1 MNFET
6 EKVIVPLWLL
16 MLFGLLA
23 VTAVMGAWYY
33 WLDDQSAKMI
43 GLVGGIV
50 SALVVFSLT
59 FVTTVRPIQQ
69 LDRYRRMGIRAVLRN
84 RHDKEYYRKIVAN
97 AKKDVR
103 VMGAS
108 CTRFIED
115 FLDVKSDDRVL
126 VTALRINS
134 ALRVQL
140 LAPQEQYMAESAKA
154 RSQEVSKLLD
164 LLKREFG
171 DRIEMRRFAERAAH
185 SLVIV
190 DDDLVAGPIFEGD
203 KSKYA
208 PAVHVAMWTDFA
220 RKYSEHFDEVC
231 NAVSLPMKS
240 LSNCP
245 PEPTRLPTRYARNLA
260 DFGGLV

>member
-1 MNFET
+1 MSLET
-6 EKVIVPLWLL
+6 EKVTVPLWFL
-16 MLFGLLA
+16 MLLGLLA
-23 VTAVMGAWYY
+23 VTAAMGAWYY

-43 GLVGGIV
+43 SLVGGVV
-50 SALVVFSLT
+50 SALLVFILT
-59 FVTTVRPIQQ
+59 FATTVRPIQQ
-69 LDRYRRMGIRAVLRN
+69 LDRYKRMGIRAVLRN
-84 RHDKEYYRKIVAN
+84 RHDKEYYRRIVAN

-126 VTALRINS
+126 VNALRINP

-140 LAPQEQYMAESAKA
+140 LTPQEQYMAESAKV
-154 RSQEVSKLLD
+154 RSQEVGKLLAP
-164 LLKREFG
+164 LKREFG
-171 DRIEMRRFAERAAH
+171 ERIEMRRFAERAAH

-208 PAVHVAMWTDFA
+208 PAVHVSMWTDFA
-220 RKYSEHFDEVC
+220 RKYSEHFDEVWQ
-231 NAVSLPMKS
+231 ASAP
-240 LSNCP
+240 
-245 PEPTRLPTRYARNLA
+245 
-260 DFGGLV
+260 